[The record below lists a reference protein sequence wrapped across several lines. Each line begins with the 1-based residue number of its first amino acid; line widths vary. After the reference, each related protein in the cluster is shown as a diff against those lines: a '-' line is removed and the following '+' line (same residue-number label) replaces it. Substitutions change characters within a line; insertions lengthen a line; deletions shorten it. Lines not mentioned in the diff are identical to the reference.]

1 MKCSID
7 NCSKMSERSQN
18 QRILQA
24 LKFGR
29 KLTPMAAL
37 RLFGCMRLAA
47 RIYELRQQGY
57 TIIADSIEVNGKR
70 FRCYWLA

>member
-1 MKCSID
+1 M
-7 NCSKMSERSQN
+7 NMPHNSQN
-18 QRILQA
+18 DAILHA

-37 RLFGCMRLAA
+37 RLFGCFRLAA
-47 RIYELRQQGY
+47 RIYELRKQGHL
-57 TIIADSIEVNGKR
+57 IIADSIEVNGKR